1 MTESE
6 MQLREIAFRADLEAL
21 RVQYMQRLP
30 ELADAF
36 ALAWGDCR
44 DDAGEPAWLALRSLA
59 HKMSGSAP
67 CYGLETL
74 GTAAR
79 ELDGMLSGKQPCRCR
94 EQVRAAAERVL
105 AELRAAL
112 RDD

>member
-1 MTESE
+1 

-36 ALAWGDCR
+36 FSAWDACH
-44 DDAGEPAWLALRSLA
+44 DEAGEPAWLALRSLA

-67 CYGLETL
+67 CYGLEAL
-74 GTAAR
+74 GAAAR
-79 ELDGMLSGKQPCRCR
+79 ELDGLLSGRQPCRNR
-94 EQVRAAAERVL
+94 EQARGPAGRVV

-112 RDD
+112 PES